1 MKNKINTFFKTYLK
15 TKQAV
20 IVTIVVLIITIAVI
34 FCIFSAQKA
43 VEATTDINEEN
54 IVEETQENIEEN
66 QEEIEEQVSEEN
78 KEDVVENKEEKKVT
92 YKDKTVTIPKS
103 TVATVNSSEDAEKN
117 KKTGG
122 ANVSQEQVETMFE
135 NIGQKSMGIDVSAH
149 QGKINWAK
157 VKQSGVDF
165 AIIRCGFRGQT
176 AGSIYEDT
184 YFKTNISGAISNG
197 IRVGIY
203 FYSTAINE
211 TEALEEAAWVVN
223 KIAPYNITYP
233 VVYDFEDFGSYRCVG
248 VDGKQA
254 TKNALIF
261 LNYVRSSGYEPM
273 MYANKRDITNRLSR
287 SSFSC
292 KFWLTHY
299 TENTDYKGSFNM
311 WQYTSKGNVPGI
323 SGNVDMNIAYF
334 NYGKVAEPKHI
345 HNYDILVG
353 EEKKATCTQEGS
365 KTYRCSC
372 GETNTEVM
380 KLLEHSYGE
389 WAVETKPTTEK
400 EGLEKRVCM
409 MCNKEETK
417 LIAKLPSN
425 ETNQN
430 NTVNNN
436 QSNENQNT
444 ECTHRYVVIETKL
457 ATCTE
462 TGYELR
468 RCTKCLKENKTEIK
482 AKGHTEGDWIID
494 KTATETEEGSRHKE
508 CIMCNKILN
517 IETINKK

>member
-1 MKNKINTFFKTYLK
+1 MKNKINTFFKTDVK
-15 TKQAV
+15 TKQVV
-20 IVTIVVLIITIAVI
+20 ISTIIVLIIAITII
-34 FCIFSAQKA
+34 FWIFSTQKA
-43 VEATTDINEEN
+43 VAVTTDIEEEN
-54 IVEETQENIEEN
+54 VVEETEEIIKENIEDN
-66 QEEIEEQVSEEN
+66 QEEIEEEISEEN
-78 KEDVVENKEEKKVT
+78 TGENKEEKKVT
-92 YKDKTVTIPKS
+92 YKDNTVTIPKS

-122 ANVSQEQVETMFE
+122 AKVSQEQAEVMFE

-157 VKQSGVDF
+157 VKESGVDF

-176 AGSIYEDT
+176 AGNIYEDT
-184 YFKTNISGAISNG
+184 YFKTNVSGAIANG
-197 IRVGIY
+197 IKVGIY

-211 TEALEEAAWVVN
+211 TEALEEAAWVVS

-248 VDGKQA
+248 VDGQQA

-287 SSFSC
+287 SSFTC
-292 KFWLTHY
+292 KFWLAHY

-311 WQYTSKGNVPGI
+311 WQYTSKGSVPGI

-334 NYGKVAEPKHI
+334 NYGKVAEPKHT
-345 HNYDILVG
+345 HNYDTLVG
-353 EEKKATCTQEGS
+353 EEKKATCMIEGN
-365 KTYRCSC
+365 KTFRCSC
-372 GETNTEVM
+372 GETNTEII

-389 WAVETKPTTEK
+389 WTVDTKPTTEK

-409 MCNKEETK
+409 MCNKEETR
-417 LIAKLPSN
+417 LIAKLPSD
-425 ETNQN
+425 T
-430 NTVNNN
+430 TNNN

-444 ECTHRYVVIETKL
+444 ECPHEYNVIETKS

-462 TGYELR
+462 TGYELKK
-468 RCTKCLKENKTEIK
+468 CTKCLKENKTEIK
-482 AKGHTEGDWIID
+482 AKGHIEGDWIID
-494 KTATETEEGSRHKE
+494 KIANETEEGSRHKE
-508 CIMCNKILN
+508 CIVCNKILITEI
-517 IETINKK
+517 IEKLENK